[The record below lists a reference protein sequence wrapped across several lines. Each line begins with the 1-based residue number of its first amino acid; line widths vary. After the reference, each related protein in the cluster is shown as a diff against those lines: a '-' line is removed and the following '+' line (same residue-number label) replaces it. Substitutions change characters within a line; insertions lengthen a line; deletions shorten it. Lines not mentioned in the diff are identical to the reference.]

1 MKLPYELAVLPDE
14 AVVQWGWVRRKLEA
28 DEPDEEER
36 MMRLV
41 GELVTRNFP
50 RGGPGVRCPLFSDV
64 ACCTTLNAVTLGSPW
79 STSRLGLLE
88 RLVGIPEH

>member
-41 GELVTRNFP
+41 GELVTRNFCGQNP
-50 RGGPGVRCPLFSDV
+50 WPPPGPQG
-64 ACCTTLNAVTLGSPW
+64 
-79 STSRLGLLE
+79 
-88 RLVGIPEH
+88 